1 MRSIVTSST
10 LSQDTDSDPNVSS
23 TWGLDTKK
31 KVDINKDIKTIKKE
45 FDSLTSFK
53 EKKDIGEELFAPSAT
68 IIQQVKPKYNN
79 KIEKKPQSSSKYN
92 DIFSVNDVKKAKDK
106 MKVKQRF
113 QTNDLKDFLAADN
126 KPTIKK
132 AVV

>member
-1 MRSIVTSST
+1 M
-10 LSQDTDSDPNVSS
+10 
-23 TWGLDTKK
+23 GKK

-92 DIFSVNDVKKAKDK
+92 DTFQLGFLKKAKDK
-106 MKVKQRF
+106 AKE
-113 QTNDLKDFLAADN
+113 LKDYLLREELGDGHLSLHAGPAVGL
-126 KPTIKK
+126 
-132 AVV
+132 AVVPVV

>member
-23 TWGLDTKK
+23 TTGLDTKK

-106 MKVKQRF
+106 LVKDRGSSAKDIKKDKMKVKQVS
-113 QTNDLKDFLAADN
+113 NE
-126 KPTIKK
+126 
-132 AVV
+132 